1 MTSLRIIKL
10 TTIFQMETLN
20 LISSVMIKTRLVSL
34 LNYRTHYRLSNT
46 KINKCRSLENSP
58 LSNLTNDRN
67 FYSKEL
73 RECNFYFIEGEP
85 TTKIRKFNIYLLLMD
100 YCIFYSLMR
109 HSRFYYSIQLI
120 AQHQQRLSTLIFL
133 IIDDN

>member
-1 MTSLRIIKL
+1 MTSLRITKL
-10 TTIFQMETLN
+10 TTIFLMETLN
-20 LISSVMIKTRLVSL
+20 LISLVMIKTKLVLL
-34 LNYRTHYRLSNT
+34 LNYCVHYRLSNT

-58 LSNLTNDRN
+58 RSNLSNDGN
-67 FYSKEL
+67 FYSKEN

-109 HSRFYYSIQLI
+109 HSRFCYSIRLI
-120 AQHQQRLSTLIFL
+120 AQHQQRLSTQSF
-133 IIDDN
+133 